1 MEITDELI
9 ACYAEGITSGEER
22 DFVRNYLSEH
32 PEEFERLLCLM
43 DNDDVDYLGEQIE
56 MADNCISMNE
66 SSFSGM
72 AYSAAAFAP
81 EQHCFFAKS
90 KPQLNSERD
99 VCDRLN
105 DMLKELDN
113 IEINLAP
120 STTVAV
126 AVSAQKLFGM
136 YKSGQFDYFTNKN
149 VASSI
154 DVLNDDVSD
163 SKTYSEVT
171 SIESTS
177 GVDESGGI
185 GFAQAETTH
194 GQTSLDIEFDPE
206 IYQYYPDTCA
216 FQSQAIILREYG
228 FNVTQEDLMQVAKAQ
243 GWYVDGYGTPA
254 DKVGKLLEYYGVD
267 TSITEGNNIFNLA
280 NELAQNHHVLV
291 TVDSGELWT
300 PGMGEKL
307 EDLLVGEKADHAL
320 LVVGIDTS
328 NPSDVKVI
336 VTDPGNGNAQYAYS
350 EKQFMEAWK
359 DSNCFMVSTNE
370 SPEEFIAHTEYSP
383 MPTFAD
389 IPYDYIARLSE
400 SGISVADTECY
411 HEFFDE
417 FMSNP
422 EELDSLM
429 NEYSDLF
436 EGEEDDVDFAD
447 DSE

>member
-1 MEITDELI
+1 MDKVDDLIFGDFVANNLSHEDMVEVEKKLIDSEEANSSLLASIAFYSINRELSDELL
-9 ACYAEGITSGEER
+9 GEE
-22 DFVRNYLSEH
+22 NISQ
-32 PEEFERLLCLM
+32 
-43 DNDDVDYLGEQIE
+43 DNDR
-56 MADNCISMNE
+56 MNKIDD
-66 SSFSGM
+66 SIVV
-72 AYSAAAFAP
+72 
-81 EQHCFFAKS
+81 
-90 KPQLNSERD
+90 KPKKQENMSNS
-99 VCDRLN
+99 N
-105 DMLKELDN
+105 KF
-113 IEINLAP
+113 NLAP
-120 STTVAV
+120 GAAAAV

-154 DVLNDDVSD
+154 DVLNDDLSD
-163 SKTYSEVT
+163 SKTSG
-171 SIESTS
+171 SIVFSESTGS
-177 GVDESGGI
+177 VGESTGGI

-194 GQTSLDIEFDPE
+194 GQPNLDIEFDPE
-206 IYQYYPDTCA
+206 TYQYYPDTCA
-216 FQSQAIILREYG
+216 FQSQALILREYG
-228 FNVTQEDLMQVAKAQ
+228 FNVTQEDLVEVAKAQ

-291 TVDSGELWT
+291 TVDSGELWA

-307 EDLLVGEKADHAL
+307 EDLLIREQADHAL

-336 VTDPGNGNAQYAYS
+336 VTDPGNGNTQYAYS

-359 DSNCFMVSTNE
+359 DSNCFMASTNE

-422 EELDSLM
+422 AELDSLM
-429 NEYSDLF
+429 NEYSNLF
-436 EGEEDDVDFAD
+436 EDEGDDVDFAD

>member
-1 MEITDELI
+1 MILFLEILSPITCLMKIWLRLKKKLIDSKEASSALLASIAFYSINRDLADELL
-9 ACYAEGITSGEER
+9 GEE
-22 DFVRNYLSEH
+22 N
-32 PEEFERLLCLM
+32 
-43 DNDDVDYLGEQIE
+43 
-56 MADNCISMNE
+56 ISQNKDRINNIGDSIVLKPKKRENM
-66 SSFSGM
+66 
-72 AYSAAAFAP
+72 
-81 EQHCFFAKS
+81 S
-90 KPQLNSERD
+90 KGN
-99 VCDRLN
+99 
-105 DMLKELDN
+105 KF
-113 IEINLAP
+113 NLAP
-120 STTVAV
+120 GAAAAV

-149 VASSI
+149 VASNI
-154 DVLNDDVSD
+154 DVLNDDISD
-163 SKTYSEVT
+163 SKTADSVVSSESMESVG
-171 SIESTS
+171 ESTGS
-177 GVDESGGI
+177 I

-194 GQTSLDIEFDPE
+194 GQPNLDIEFDPE
-206 IYQYYPDTCA
+206 TYQYYPDTCA
-216 FQSQAIILREYG
+216 FQSQALILREYG
-228 FNVTQEDLMQVAKAQ
+228 FNVTQEDLIEVAKAQ

-291 TVDSGELWT
+291 TVDSGELWA

-307 EDLLVGEKADHAL
+307 EDLLIGEQADHAL

-328 NPSDVKVI
+328 DPSDVKVI
-336 VTDPGNGNAQYAYS
+336 VTDPGNGNTQYAYS

-359 DSNCFMVSTNE
+359 DSNCFMASTNE

-400 SGISVADTECY
+400 SGICMSDTECY

-436 EGEEDDVDFAD
+436 EDEGDDVDFAD
-447 DSE
+447 ESE

>member
-1 MEITDELI
+1 MDKVDDLIFGDFVANNLSHEDMAEVEKKLIDSKEASSALLASIAFYSINRDLADELL
-9 ACYAEGITSGEER
+9 GEENISQNKDR
-22 DFVRNYLSEH
+22 I
-32 PEEFERLLCLM
+32 
-43 DNDDVDYLGEQIE
+43 NDIGNSIVLKPKKQEN
-56 MADNCISMNE
+56 M
-66 SSFSGM
+66 
-72 AYSAAAFAP
+72 
-81 EQHCFFAKS
+81 S
-90 KPQLNSERD
+90 KGN
-99 VCDRLN
+99 
-105 DMLKELDN
+105 KF
-113 IEINLAP
+113 NLAP
-120 STTVAV
+120 GAAAAV

-154 DVLNDDVSD
+154 DVLNDDISN
-163 SKTYSEVT
+163 SKTADSVV
-171 SIESTS
+171 SSESTGS
-177 GVDESGGI
+177 VGESTGSI

-194 GQTSLDIEFDPE
+194 GQPNLDIEFDPE
-206 IYQYYPDTCA
+206 TYQYYPDTCA
-216 FQSQAIILREYG
+216 FQSQALILREYG
-228 FNVTQEDLMQVAKAQ
+228 FNVTQEDLVEVAKAQ

-291 TVDSGELWT
+291 TVDSGELWA

-307 EDLLVGEKADHAL
+307 EDLLVGEQADHAL

-328 NPSDVKVI
+328 DPSDVKVI
-336 VTDPGNGNAQYAYS
+336 VTDPGNGNTQYAYS

-359 DSNCFMVSTNE
+359 DSNCFMASTNE

-417 FMSNP
+417 FMNNP

-429 NEYSDLF
+429 SEYSDLF
-436 EGEEDDVDFAD
+436 EDEEDDVDFAD